1 MLQQRTES
9 LSCADRLQ
17 QAMQYSLLSP
27 GKRLRAA
34 LVYATG
40 ACLGLNITAL
50 DDLAAAIE
58 AVHAY
63 SLIHDDL
70 PAMDD
75 DDTRRGQPSC
85 HRKFDEATAILAGDA
100 LHSQAMQWITDSQHL
115 NCNQKL
121 NALRILLNA
130 SGANGMIAG
139 QAMEFDHTQQT
150 NTKQI
155 AKLKTGQLIVA
166 AVSLGAIAA
175 QADSDISAQ
184 LACFAELIGLGFQMR
199 DDVLDQHAKN
209 VADTEAEL
217 RNIAEQAYAILKKL
231 PFETDQLKILT
242 DLMLFRET

>member
-1 MLQQRTES
+1 
-9 LSCADRLQ
+9 
-17 QAMQYSLLSP
+17 
-27 GKRLRAA
+27 
-34 LVYATG
+34 
-40 ACLGLNITAL
+40 
-50 DDLAAAIE
+50 
-58 AVHAY
+58 
-63 SLIHDDL
+63 
-70 PAMDD
+70 
-75 DDTRRGQPSC
+75 
-85 HRKFDEATAILAGDA
+85 
-100 LHSQAMQWITDSQHL
+100 MQWITDSQHL

>member
-1 MLQQRTES
+1 MTMMTSAIEQLQQHCNLMLQQRTES

-85 HRKFDEATAILAGDA
+85 HRKFGEATAILAGDA

-121 NALRILLNA
+121 NALRILTIYL
-130 SGANGMIAG
+130 SP
-139 QAMEFDHTQQT
+139 EF
-150 NTKQI
+150 
-155 AKLKTGQLIVA
+155 
-166 AVSLGAIAA
+166 
-175 QADSDISAQ
+175 
-184 LACFAELIGLGFQMR
+184 
-199 DDVLDQHAKN
+199 KN
-209 VADTEAEL
+209 YSKI
-217 RNIAEQAYAILKKL
+217 NIH
-231 PFETDQLKILT
+231 
-242 DLMLFRET
+242 